1 MKTIRILIVVLFV
14 FGIQNVFADAMP
26 KGYQLYKFDTTVKV
40 DSLFVFESDDLKD
53 LEVLDYTSDKK
64 PWVTY
69 CEDNSCRAKAST
81 YQEYQKIVVFV
92 NGKPMFSEVY
102 KPKGSNPIFKASLEN
117 GIIKVKETTSFLFK
131 GKVGEILRALII
143 TLILEILVGFLFFGF
158 FKDKKALKT
167 IVILNCITLPLAWLL
182 FPFVMKIEGF
192 SMAFTIIVLEILVL
206 IAEFFGLKAVLKDH
220 SKRKLFLFVLVANLV
235 SFFIGGLLY
244 IITLFI

>member
-1 MKTIRILIVVLFV
+1 MKAINRTVLVLFL
-14 FGIQNVFADAMP
+14 FLIQNVFADAMA
-26 KGYQLYKFDTTVKV
+26 KGYQLYKFDSTIKA
-40 DSLFVFESDDLKD
+40 DSLFVFESDNLKD
-53 LEVLDYTSDKK
+53 LEVLDYSSDKR

-92 NGKPMFSEVY
+92 NGKPIVSEVY
-102 KPKGSNPIFKASLEN
+102 KPKGSNPIFKATLDN

-131 GKVGEILRALII
+131 GTVGEILRALII

-167 IVILNCITLPLAWLL
+167 ILILNCFTLPLVWLV
-182 FPFVMKIEGF
+182 FPFVLKIEGF
-192 SMAFTIIVLEILVL
+192 SIVFTIIVLEILVL
-206 IAEFFGLKAVLKDH
+206 ILEFFGLNVILKDY
-220 SKRKLFLFVLVANLV
+220 SKRKLFVFALVANLV
-235 SFFIGGLLY
+235 SFLIGGLLY

>member
-1 MKTIRILIVVLFV
+1 MKTIKRAILVLFI
-14 FGIQNVFADAMP
+14 FGFQNVFADAMA
-26 KGYQLYKFDTTVKV
+26 KGYQLYKFDSTIKA
-40 DSLFVFESDDLKD
+40 DSLFVFESDNLKD
-53 LEVLDYTSDKK
+53 LEVLDYSSDKR

-92 NGKPMFSEVY
+92 NGKPIVSEVY
-102 KPKGSNPIFKASLEN
+102 KPKGSNPIFKATLDN

-131 GKVGEILRALII
+131 GTVGEILRALII

-158 FKDKKALKT
+158 FKDKKALK
-167 IVILNCITLPLAWLL
+167 IILVLNCITLPLAWLV
-182 FPFVMKIEGF
+182 FPFILKIDGF
-192 SMAFTIIVLEILVL
+192 SMVFTIIVLEILIL
-206 IAEFFGLKAVLKDH
+206 IAEYFGLKTILKNY
-220 SKRKLFLFVLVANLV
+220 SKRKLFVFALVANLV

>member
-1 MKTIRILIVVLFV
+1 MKAINRTVLVLFL
-14 FGIQNVFADAMP
+14 FLIQNVFADAMA
-26 KGYQLYKFDTTVKV
+26 KGYQLYKFDSTIKA
-40 DSLFVFESDDLKD
+40 DSLFVFESDNLKD
-53 LEVLDYTSDKK
+53 LEVLDYSSDKR

-92 NGKPMFSEVY
+92 NGKPIVSEVY
-102 KPKGSNPIFKASLEN
+102 KPKGSNPIFKATLDN

-131 GKVGEILRALII
+131 GTVGEILRALII

-167 IVILNCITLPLAWLL
+167 ILILNCVTLPLVWLV
-182 FPFVMKIEGF
+182 FPFVLKIEGF
-192 SMAFTIIVLEILVL
+192 SIVFTIIVLEILVL
-206 IAEFFGLKAVLKDH
+206 ILEFFGLNVILKDY
-220 SKRKLFLFVLVANLV
+220 SKRKLFVFALVANLV
-235 SFFIGGLLY
+235 SFLIGGLLY